1 MRITPGH
8 PVAAGPLITIAATPG
23 KAQRWAPGLRQ
34 HVAAVPTEGLFVP
47 ATAVARLR
55 EEGVV

>member
-1 MRITPGH
+1 VRITPGH

-23 KAQRWAPGLRQ
+23 KAQRPAPGLRE
-34 HVAAVPTEGLFVP
+34 HVAAVPTEGLLVP

>member
-1 MRITPGH
+1 VKITPGH

-23 KAQRWAPGLRQ
+23 KAQRPAPGVRERL
-34 HVAAVPTEGLFVP
+34 AAVPTETLLVA
-47 ATAVARLR
+47 ATTVARLR